1 MKKNM
6 VCYYTGILA
15 MSICIFSSCKSR
27 NINYITYYNKVNA
40 IDSIYRFKKDTL
52 RVIKQYRKLFRQ
64 YSPKNQD
71 HIQEYETYIRL
82 ADQQHKNFGGKKS
95 LYKLIPL
102 VAPNWKYK
110 NKDASFIQLYQN
122 YGIDRQEIEK
132 EISQWE
138 KGLNK
143 KMIDSFTV
151 AFKRDQA
158 SRKDSNNE
166 EIFKNDKKNAE
177 MLKWMFENE
186 RFPSLQKI
194 GLWNGD
200 FLMPSGSLLLHMA
213 NYEEYHQYFKT
224 KILEYVKS
232 GECPPRD
239 YAAMID
245 RYYLHVLKKDT
256 PYYIYVG
263 QNPVK
268 DSAAINRN
276 RKSIGLPSMKH
287 GNAII
292 KDYNKKNKAEK

>member
-1 MKKNM
+1 MND
-6 VCYYTGILA
+6 
-15 MSICIFSSCKSR
+15 
-27 NINYITYYNKVNA
+27 
-40 IDSIYRFKKDTL
+40 IDSIYRFQKDTL
-52 RVIKQYRKLFRQ
+52 TVIRQYKKLFKK
-64 YSPKNQD
+64 YPPKNQD
-71 HIQEYETYIRL
+71 RIQEYETYLRL
-82 ADQQHKNFGGKKS
+82 ANQKHKNFGGKKS

-138 KGLNK
+138 KSLNK

-151 AFKRDQA
+151 AFKRDQD
-158 SRKDSNNE
+158 SRKDSNYENL
-166 EIFKNDKKNAE
+166 FKNDKKNAE

-186 RFPSLQKI
+186 GFPSLQKI

-200 FLMPSGSLLLHMA
+200 LLMPSGSLLLHMA

-245 RYYLHVLKKDT
+245 RYYLHVLKKEI
-256 PYYIYVG
+256 PYGVYIG
-263 QNPVK
+263 HEEIR
-268 DSAAINRN
+268 DSAKVNRN
-276 RKSIGLPSMKH
+276 RKSIGLPTLH
-287 GNAII
+287 HAQLII
-292 KDYNKKNKAEK
+292 KENFSKKK